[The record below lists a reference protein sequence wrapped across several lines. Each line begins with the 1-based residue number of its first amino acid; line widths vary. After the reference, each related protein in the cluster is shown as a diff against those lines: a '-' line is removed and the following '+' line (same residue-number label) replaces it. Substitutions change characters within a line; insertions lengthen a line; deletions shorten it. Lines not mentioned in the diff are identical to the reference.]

1 MNVTFLY
8 DTQIQEITVT
18 NDDNQRQPNNKQRQR
33 ITQLRTNQGV
43 IPIPDDVQVVVAAGA
58 WTPRILA
65 YMDLYVPVYPL
76 KGYAMSVSAS
86 EALALASSSTNKSIT
101 LQPSDLPSRI
111 VSDEYMFTTRLGS
124 DEIRIT
130 SIGEFSGWDTKPTPH
145 VDVAFRQEAKRQ
157 FPQLADAIDRAVTRC
172 GHRPFVNDGI
182 LLLGAVDTHHNLYVS
197 CGPGSNGWKLCI
209 GSGEILNRI
218 MAGETPQQIQKEF
231 GFDVTPFSPSGR
243 VLYAPWFTKLC
254 RARWNWF

>member
-1 MNVTFLY
+1 MDVTFLY
-8 DTQIQEITVT
+8 NTQIIRITT
-18 NDDNQRQPNNKQRQR
+18 IDDDDDNQKSKNKQRR
-33 ITQLRTNQGV
+33 ITQLHTNRGV

-86 EALALASSSTNKSIT
+86 EALASSSSNEQSSV
-101 LQPSDLPSRI
+101 QPSDLPSRI

-130 SIGEFSGWDTKPTPH
+130 SIGEFSGWDTQPTPH

-157 FPQLADAIDRAVTRC
+157 FPQLADLIDRAVTRC

-182 LLLGAVDTHHNLYVS
+182 LLLGAVDSHPNLYVS

-209 GSGEILNRI
+209 GSGEILRRI
-218 MAGETPQQIQKEF
+218 MAGETPQQIQQEL

-254 RARWNWF
+254 RARWSWS